1 MMSSRFSVKKRARQ
15 SRVVRAAVTVVPC
28 LCGWLNAG
36 LRPRLAEAGL
46 ERWRRGDEKRADQ
59 EQEQKKDPGAQ
70 SEHPRRSELFRR
82 RLT

>member
-28 LCGWLNAG
+28 LCGWLDAACG
-36 LRPRLAEAGL
+36 PAWLRQAWNDGAVATS
-46 ERWRRGDEKRADQ
+46 KRADQ

-70 SEHPRRSELFRR
+70 SEHPRRSALSGGA
-82 RLT
+82 